1 MYFIHTCN
9 LQYQLPVRNSMWPDL
24 EMCPIPDFTLLY
36 GTCMKVR
43 FLTLY
48 MYVMYRVY
56 QKNAAIHILSFF
68 AANHERLS

>member
-9 LQYQLPVRNSMWPDL
+9 LQYQLPVRNSMWISKCAPFQIL
-24 EMCPIPDFTLLY
+24 PCFY

-48 MYVMYRVY
+48 MYIMYRVY